1 MASKRRPAAAP
12 GGGGDLL
19 LDVLTAPVLGVPR
32 LVHWVAKKLIE
43 EVERQEFNEEKLQGQ
58 LLDLQ
63 MRHEL
68 GEIGD
73 AEYAREETALLERLN
88 YIRRMKEED

>member
-1 MASKRRPAAAP
+1 MAKRRAQVAVPEA
-12 GGGGDLL
+12 GGDLL

-32 LVHWVAKKLIE
+32 LLHWVARKLVE
-43 EVERQEFNEEKLQGQ
+43 EVERQEFDEDKLQGQ

-63 MRHEL
+63 TRYEL
-68 GEIGD
+68 GEID
-73 AEYAREETALLERLN
+73 DEEYARGETALLERLN